1 MAVNASSGL
10 AYPEKFTAAAA
21 YVGFGGS
28 QNSSS
33 IGAISRFPND
43 VALLLYGLYQ
53 QATVGPCN
61 VPKPRA
67 WNAVEHGKWTSWDG
81 LGNLASTEA
90 MRLFVKILEEEDPAW
105 YSRTPELVEGPI
117 VDVEMNKP
125 NLDSASPD
133 GNSHPEP
140 ISIIAES
147 RNMLETQDKD
157 VILEGL
163 AAVSIY
169 DQWIGP
175 SVSGKYPKPRYKHG
189 AAIVQDKMYVF
200 GGNHNGRYLNDLQVL
215 DLKNLTWTK
224 VEAKSAVEDSNLSNT
239 AFPVSCAGHSLVS
252 WENKILLV
260 AGHLKNPS
268 EYVTVRE
275 FDPQTLQWS
284 KLNTHGKAPVSRGGQ
299 SVTLV
304 GKSLVFF
311 GGEDEK
317 RSLLNDLH
325 ILDLET
331 MTWNEVD
338 AIGQP
343 PSPRMDHTAAIHAER
358 YLLIFG
364 GASYAT
370 CFSDLHVLDLKIMEW
385 SRPKQQGVIPAPR
398 AGHAGTTIGENWFIV
413 GGGDNKNGIS
423 ETLVLNMSTLVWSV
437 VTAVQGRVPI
447 ASEGLSLVA
456 SSYTG
461 EDILLSFG
469 GYNGRYCNDVY
480 ALKPSHKTTLQSKIF
495 EESVAE
501 SVAGLPTN
509 ATRDIE
515 PELDT
520 DQDGK
525 VREIV
530 MDSIDSRLK
539 ARTEETY
546 EQQLAN
552 LQGEKEELAMIL
564 SKEQSQT
571 SQLKQELA
579 EAATQNLELMKE
591 LQSIRSQLAAEQS
604 RCFKL
609 EVDVAEMRQ
618 KLQTVESLQNEVEL
632 LRRQKAALEQAAMT
646 PTQKQGSGGVWGWLA
661 GTPPNKPS
669 P

>member
-1 MAVNASSGL
+1 MAVSASSGL

-53 QATVGPCN
+53 QVRLSGLAMSR
-61 VPKPRA
+61 KPRA

-117 VDVEMNKP
+117 VDVEMNVTKP
-125 NLDSASPD
+125 GLRLPD

-147 RNMLETQDKD
+147 GNMLETQDKD

-215 DLKNLTWTK
+215 DLKTLTWTK
-224 VEAKSAVEDSNLSNT
+224 VEAKSAVEDSSLSNT
-239 AFPVSCAGHSLVS
+239 AVPVSCAGHSLVS

-284 KLNTHGKAPVSRGGQ
+284 KLNTHGKAP
-299 SVTLV
+299 
-304 GKSLVFF
+304 
-311 GGEDEK
+311 DEK

-579 EAATQNLELMKE
+579 EAATQNSELMKE